1 MQEHDTEYR
10 GYKIKAQPKGDEWLL
25 AVSPTR
31 PELPIMRRHS
41 FRVSIPSLEDAVSQA
56 QRRIDLLMDIDWML
70 S

>member
-1 MQEHDTEYR
+1 MQERETEYR
-10 GYKIKAQPKGDEWLL
+10 GYKIEAQPNGDDWLL

-41 FRVSIPSLEDAVSQA
+41 FRASVSSLEDAVSQA

-70 S
+70 P